1 MNTITL
7 DMLPFVAVTFMLTLT
22 RVTAML
28 LAMPALGEKAI
39 PSRIKIGVA
48 FALVL
53 VLYPRSSE
61 AYEMLRTD
69 LERGSLEPIVRT
81 LLIEILIGL
90 FIGLTGRIVLSA
102 LNLAGA
108 TMATQFGLGFAQTA
122 DPTQGIQGAIIA
134 SFLTM
139 IGVTLIF
146 VTDLHHLFLRG
157 LYDSYTLF
165 PPGEALPAGDTAEM
179 AVKVV
184 SDAFRVGAQ
193 IASPF
198 IVFGLLFY
206 AGLGIL
212 SKLMP
217 QVQIFFLAMPA
228 NILLG
233 TTLLVPM
240 LGVGMLV
247 FLEHLEEVSALFL
260 AP

>member
-7 DMLPFVAVTFMLTLT
+7 DMLPYVAVTFMLTLT
-22 RVTAML
+22 RVSAML

-39 PSRIKIGVA
+39 PARIKIGAA

-61 AYEMLRTD
+61 AYALIRAD
-69 LERGSLEPIVRT
+69 LERGTLEPIVRT
-81 LLIEILIGL
+81 LFLEILIGV
-90 FIGLTGRIVLSA
+90 FIGLTGRLVLSA
-102 LNLAGA
+102 LNLAGSA
-108 TMATQFGLGFAQTA
+108 MATQFGLGFAQTA
-122 DPTQGIQGAIIA
+122 DPTQGIQGAILA

-146 VTDLHHLFLRG
+146 VTDMHHLFLRG

-165 PPGEALPAGDTAEM
+165 PPGTGIPTGDMAEM
-179 AVKVV
+179 AVKIVG
-184 SDAFRVGAQ
+184 DAFRVGTQ
-193 IASPF
+193 IAAPF

-233 TTLLVPM
+233 TALMVPM

-247 FLEHLEEVSALFL
+247 FLNHMEEVSILFL